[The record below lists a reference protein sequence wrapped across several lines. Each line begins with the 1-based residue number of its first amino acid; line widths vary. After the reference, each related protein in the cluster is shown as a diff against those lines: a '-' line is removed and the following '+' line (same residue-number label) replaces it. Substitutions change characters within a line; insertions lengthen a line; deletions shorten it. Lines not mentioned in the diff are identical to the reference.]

1 MERELFAFCCCC
13 CVDDCSRCE
22 RDTLLLPVV
31 PADSLSPS
39 DSSELVFI
47 ANMAATAAFS
57 VLIRDF
63 SLFREFCDTFVF
75 LLLYAL
81 VSTISSADTVAE
93 KSVSLISSFTLA
105 AAAAASASLPELM
118 EASEG
123 DRETVRETS
132 PGPDSKVGGYAPLF
146 GSNGSEFGGGGRGG
160 GPYADATGYAGGP
173 WLPLTR

>member
-1 MERELFAFCCCC
+1 M
-13 CVDDCSRCE
+13 DDCSRCE

-63 SLFREFCDTFVF
+63 SLFREFSDAFVF

-93 KSVSLISSFTLA
+93 
-105 AAAAASASLPELM
+105 
-118 EASEG
+118 
-123 DRETVRETS
+123 
-132 PGPDSKVGGYAPLF
+132 
-146 GSNGSEFGGGGRGG
+146 
-160 GPYADATGYAGGP
+160 
-173 WLPLTR
+173 